1 MGARMLIELAR
12 QLGNEVDERWARK
25 GYALDA
31 FASVAADTIERL
43 SPHDRFD
50 LAEFANWL
58 AQTEDLPE
66 QLDPR
71 SRFGDPPITV
81 WRTSRFVVDLY
92 FWTTPETDLHDHGFT
107 GAFTNLLGE
116 SLHCVYRAG
125 LVEEPEPG
133 VMVTDLELQA
143 VQLLV
148 KGSIRPILGGRRFIH
163 RVTHLSRPTVTL
175 TVRTIDTG
183 STFRQYSYLY
193 PSIGIEVSDRSDEQD
208 QLSRKRRRFLSF
220 LATIGHLGLES
231 YVKQLV
237 DRSDTRDALKY
248 IAKLNKDADLQPL
261 EHFGLLNRLLE
272 QLEARYGAW
281 IDKFGSALEHQI
293 KEGRVNWQPIHD
305 VDQRFLAAVLLA
317 LPSRREVIE
326 TIKRYRDPTDPVGWL
341 VGRLQGMIEAEG
353 LAVVINDFQFSV
365 LRELILGRPEAE
377 VVEAALAG
385 EGHGQSASDLR
396 GLCAA
401 LRQID
406 ILQPLFAADSGHRG
420 GLSWSGS

>member
-1 MGARMLIELAR
+1 
-12 QLGNEVDERWARK
+12 
-25 GYALDA
+25 
-31 FASVAADTIERL
+31 
-43 SPHDRFD
+43 
-50 LAEFANWL
+50 
-58 AQTEDLPE
+58 
-66 QLDPR
+66 
-71 SRFGDPPITV
+71 
-81 WRTSRFVVDLY
+81 
-92 FWTTPETDLHDHGFT
+92 
-107 GAFTNLLGE
+107 
-116 SLHCVYRAG
+116 
-125 LVEEPEPG
+125 
-133 VMVTDLELQA
+133 
-143 VQLLV
+143 
-148 KGSIRPILGGRRFIH
+148 
-163 RVTHLSRPTVTL
+163 
-175 TVRTIDTG
+175 
-183 STFRQYSYLY
+183 
-193 PSIGIEVSDRSDEQD
+193 
-208 QLSRKRRRFLSF
+208 

-248 IAKLNKDADLQPL
+248 IAKLNKDADLHPL

-293 KEGRVNWQPIHD
+293 KEGRVNWQQIHD